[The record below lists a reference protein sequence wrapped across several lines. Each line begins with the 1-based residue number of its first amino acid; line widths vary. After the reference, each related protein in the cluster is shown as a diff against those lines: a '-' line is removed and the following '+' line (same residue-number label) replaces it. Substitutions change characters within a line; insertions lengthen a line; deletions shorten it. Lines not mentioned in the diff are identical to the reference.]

1 MTIEIEIDVDYR
13 NPAISETYGTASRK
27 LITKIIQTINTI
39 LLTRPSYNMI
49 TVSLPVFNII
59 EDSAQYH
66 AGTNSLALVN
76 GISVGAFNGF
86 PLYVDLLQE
95 YNTIKF
101 SKSKAEIRTD
111 IINNILHDEEIER
124 VITILIKNCDV
135 ILT

>member
-1 MTIEIEIDVDYR
+1 
-13 NPAISETYGTASRK
+13 
-27 LITKIIQTINTI
+27 
-39 LLTRPSYNMI
+39 MI
-49 TVSLPVFNII
+49 TVSLPIFNII
-59 EDSAQYH
+59 EDSPPYH

-76 GISVGAFNGF
+76 GISVGSFNGF

-124 VITILIKNCDV
+124 EITFLIKNCDV